1 MSEDSKQYFEF
12 GEFRLDATERRLM
25 RGETIISLTPKAFE
39 MLRLLVENEGHLL
52 GKDRLMEE
60 LWTKTY
66 VDENNLADNVSKIRN
81 ALGDSR
87 KKPKYIETVSGHGYR
102 FIAKVVAVEAE
113 KPQDSSTGSVEP
125 EDESDPPTSETGSQ
139 ISFFQSSVAD
149 YVSLRELPAEKA
161 ASSRSTYES
170 TQRQPAPSVKKG
182 RQQRQIFAA
191 AGAFFLIVVV
201 VFYVWNRDP
210 VPTAGDVTLRSIA
223 ILPFKPITVNERD
236 ESLELGMSDTLI
248 TRLSSIGRISVRPIS
263 AVRRYT
269 DLEQDAAAAGREL
282 QVESVLEGNIQR
294 AGERIRISAR
304 LVRVIDEKTLWTET
318 FDEKFTDIFAV
329 QDSISQKIAGA
340 LALHLSGDERERLTK
355 KYTAN
360 TAAYQL
366 YLKGRYFWNKVT
378 PEGFDKS
385 LEFYRQAIEMDPNY
399 ALAYAGL
406 ADSYNLLGSYGL
418 RPIRETH
425 PSARAA
431 AEKALALDGE
441 LAEAHASLAAI
452 IADYY
457 WEWAEAEKH
466 FMHAIALNPNYSV
479 ARNWYSQYLA
489 RMGRL
494 EESIEEARWAERLD
508 PLSSSSNAHLGL
520 ALYRARR
527 YDESIAQ
534 LRKAMDLEPGAL
546 DAHIFLGFVYV
557 QQGNNE
563 SAIAEFQTVV
573 KLSERTPSL
582 LALLG
587 YAYAK
592 AGKSIEARAILTELD
607 ALSDSPA
614 FSPFGKAIV
623 FIGLE
628 QQDQAFEWLKKACDE
643 RAWQLGFL
651 KTEPI
656 FDPIRSDPRFAS
668 LLRCANLNSR

>member
-1 MSEDSKQYFEF
+1 MSEVSKQYFEF
-12 GEFRLDATERRLM
+12 GEFRLDTIERRLM
-25 RGETIISLTPKAFE
+25 RGEKTISLTPKAFE

-60 LWTKTY
+60 LWADTY

-87 KKPKYIETVSGHGYR
+87 KEPKYIETVSGHGYR

-149 YVSLRELPAEKA
+149 YVSHRELPAEKA

-170 TQRQPAPSVKKG
+170 TQRQPAAPVKTGWQK
-182 RQQRQIFAA
+182 RRILAA
-191 AGAFFLIVVV
+191 AGVFLLIGIV
-201 VFYVWNRDP
+201 VFYVGSRDP
-210 VPTAGDVTLRSIA
+210 VTTADTVTLRSIA
-223 ILPFKPITVNERD
+223 VLPFKPITANERD

-248 TRLSSIGRISVRPIS
+248 TRLSSIGQITVRPIS

-318 FDEKFTDIFAV
+318 FDENFTDIFAV

-340 LALHLSGDERERLTK
+340 LALHLSGEERDRLTK

-360 TAAYQL
+360 TEAYQL
-366 YLKGRYFWNKVT
+366 YLKGRFFWNKVS
-378 PEGFDKS
+378 PEGFEKS
-385 LEFYRQAIEMDPNY
+385 LEFYRQAIEIDPNY
-399 ALAYAGL
+399 ALAYAGV

-418 RPIRETH
+418 RPIHETH
-425 PSARAA
+425 PMAREA

-466 FMHAIALNPNYSV
+466 FKQAIALNPNYPV

-508 PLSSSSNAHLGL
+508 PLSPSANAHLGL

-534 LRKAMDLEPGAL
+534 LQKAMDLEPLAL

-557 QQGNNE
+557 QQGKNE

-587 YAYAK
+587 YAYAR
-592 AGKSIEARAILTELD
+592 AGKSLEARAILTEL
-607 ALSDSPA
+607 AAQSDNPS

-628 QQDQAFEWLKKACDE
+628 QRDQAFDWLKKACDE

-651 KTEPI
+651 NPEPI
-656 FDPIRSDPRFAS
+656 FDPIRSDPRFAG
-668 LLRCANLNSR
+668 LLRCANLNSQ